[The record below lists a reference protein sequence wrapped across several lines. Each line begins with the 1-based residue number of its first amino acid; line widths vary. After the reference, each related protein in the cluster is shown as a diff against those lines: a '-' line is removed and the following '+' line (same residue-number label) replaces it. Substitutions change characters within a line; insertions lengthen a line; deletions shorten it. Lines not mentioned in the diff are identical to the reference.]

1 MFHLT
6 NKINKYKQMKSLIL
20 ITLLSLISCFSIR
33 VNEENDNKTNSSISN
48 ELKGKWNIVQMNQEK
63 GKIGT
68 FEFSQ
73 NSISVNV
80 GCNGIGSSY
89 EIKPKQKIKFEQA
102 MSTMRYCDEK
112 SNRKEQIIG
121 LLIPKLIRYQFI
133 KDNVLKLET
142 EDTKEFL
149 ILEK

>member
-1 MFHLT
+1 
-6 NKINKYKQMKSLIL
+6 MKSLIL
-20 ITLLSLISCFSIR
+20 IFCLSLVSCFTIR
-33 VNEENDNKTNSSISN
+33 VNEEKANTLSSSISN
-48 ELKGKWNIVQMNQEK
+48 ELKGKWNIIQINQEK

-68 FEFSQ
+68 FEFNQ
-73 NSISVNV
+73 NSISINV

-102 MSTMRYCDEK
+102 MSTMMYCDEE
-112 SNRKEQIIG
+112 SNKKEQIIG
-121 LLIPKLIRYQFI
+121 LLIPKLFRYQFI

-142 EDTKEFL
+142 EDNKEFI